1 MKVTIDSTEPL
12 SDALRVIGALYEVT
26 LDVVD
31 ETAAAQAR
39 GADGPAPAPDGSAP
53 APDGSAP
60 APDGSAP
67 APQGSAPAAEGS
79 APAMRKVSRKP
90 TATTPRQRS
99 QRPTARRK
107 TGADAPVSVSEIR
120 SWAQANGHL
129 VKSRGTLPAF
139 VRAAYADAHGG

>member
-1 MKVTIDSTEPL
+1 LKVTIDSTEPL

-39 GADGPAPAPDGSAP
+39 GAVRGVDGSSPAADGSAP
-53 APDGSAP
+53 AADGSAP
-60 APDGSAP
+60 AADGSAP
-67 APQGSAPAAEGS
+67 AADGS

-90 TATTPRQRS
+90 TETTPRRRS
-99 QRPTARRK
+99 QRATARRK
-107 TGADAPVSVSEIR
+107 TGGEAPVSVSEIR

-139 VRAAYADAHGG
+139 VRAAYADAHSG